1 MVMDIGNTQTDPDHI
16 GSIVTNRLEKIK
28 KYLLFTL
35 FYFYHI
41 GSIVT
46 NRLEGPDAAL
56 CPRIVSRTALTSGDW
71 EVGDLSWLGSSSGA
85 KYSRS
90 DV

>member
-1 MVMDIGNTQTDPDHI
+1 MVMDIGCKQTDPDHI
-16 GSIVTNRLEKIK
+16 GSIVTNRLEKKRIFFIYIF
-28 KYLLFTL
+28 YL
-35 FYFYHI
+35 YHI

-71 EVGDLSWLGSSSGA
+71 EVGDLLWLGSSSGA
-85 KYSRS
+85 KYSRL